1 MSEAN
6 VYSII
11 NNPLLQDPAVIQAAV
26 DNIQST
32 LETLTE
38 YTPAE
43 VNTFVDWSYDAGDI
57 VTLVNDASDYVMPIF
72 SNIVNW
78 NGAGDVTWTNS
89 GNEVRELPTVTQRQ
103 TYAHGTAIQA
113 VETEVAEVRY
123 DFETAIEQTDTYIRL
138 IATETD
144 VAEAQT
150 VGKSLFQITSGEIQS
165 VVVQSGVTSAL
176 EEFDPDK
183 AYAVGDQVAYEGVWL
198 EFIQPHQAGT
208 PMVWSEVKTVKT
220 QETRITENTS
230 GVELLV
236 TKTGIS
242 GLGQGETLL
251 GKIGVEAG
259 RIDLIVQ
266 NVGADGSVTAAS
278 IVTAI
283 NEQDSSSFVA
293 LDADTIYL
301 NGQSIVMTG
310 ETAAYALTA
319 AEMQC
324 DYFYMMNTGGEM
336 GISCDAYFYKDVFL
350 ANDGGTVMVGDGDGN
365 GSITGPLASFNTVR
379 FEAGQ
384 NNYDLTATNVPGMVT
399 DLQLLGPTNN
409 QYTLQKKTVGNTSW
423 ANVGT
428 FSRATSLG
436 GSWSGSTQTITA
448 TPQGNTY
455 ITSHDLRFAGD
466 GQHSDFSIDMYA
478 QGTDDASMAKRG
490 DSLRCYMDSVKS
502 YSSNSTVNVR
512 AGSGSVSGVTT
523 AYGLLPLYLYVDS
536 DYAYVSRTASQPS
549 GPSDSDVVAYKTNPA
564 PPQRSVDDIWVR
576 DANFSVSGSVITVP
590 VTVKFDDGTYD
601 NSHSIQVKVNVTN
614 YTNHEYNVYC
624 FSPDYSDYISAYPYY
639 GNYTFSPTSAWAD
652 VTLYAQISTSGSS
665 PDSDD
670 MVAAGNSKWYTVLAS
685 RGGASYTIKVTG
697 Y

>member
-26 DNIQST
+26 DNIQNT
-32 LETLTE
+32 LATLTE

-72 SNIVNW
+72 SSTVNW

-89 GNEVRELPTVTQRQ
+89 GNEARELPTVTQRQ

-113 VETEVAEVRY
+113 VETEVAAVRF
-123 DFETAIEQTDTYIRL
+123 DFETAIDQTDTYIRL

-144 VAEAQT
+144 VQEAQT
-150 VGKSLFQITSGEIQS
+150 VGKSLFQITSGEILS
-165 VVVQSGVTSAL
+165 VVTQSGVTSTL
-176 EEFDPDK
+176 EEFDREK
-183 AYAVGDQVAYEGVWL
+183 AYAVGDQVAYQGVWL

-208 PMVWSEVKTVKT
+208 DLVWSQVKTVKT

-236 TKTGIS
+236 TKTGIGS
-242 GLGQGETLL
+242 LGQSETLY

-266 NVGADGSVTAAS
+266 NVGANGSVTAAS

-283 NEQDSSSFVA
+283 NTQDSSSFVA

-324 DYFYMMNTGGEM
+324 DYFYMMNASGDM
-336 GISCDAYFYKDVFL
+336 GIDCEAHFYNNVYFEGNYVFGEDVVMSCEELVS
-350 ANDGGTVMVGDGDGN
+350 GTLTVTAGEGE
-365 GSITGPLASFNTVR
+365 GSYS
-379 FEAGQ
+379 
-384 NNYDLTATNVPGMVT
+384 LTPSNVPGMVT

-409 QYTLQKKTVGNTSW
+409 QFTLQKKTVGNTSW

-448 TPQGNTY
+448 TPQGNEYVTNHY
-455 ITSHDLRFAGD
+455 LEFNGNQSKN
-466 GQHSDFSIDMYA
+466 FSVEMWA
-478 QGTDDASMAKRG
+478 QSTG
-490 DSLRCYMDSVKS
+490 DSSRTKRLDKYCYLVASGAGSTAYV
-502 YSSNSTVNVR
+502 YAGPNNSTTGAV
-512 AGSGSVSGVTT
+512 GM
-523 AYGLLPLYLYVDS
+523 YPLYLYVDS
-536 DYAYVSRTASQPS
+536 DYAYISKAASPPS
-549 GPSDSDVVAYKTNPA
+549 GTSDSDVVAYKVNPA

-576 DANFSVSGSVITVP
+576 DANFSVNGSVITVP

-601 NSHSIQVKVNVTN
+601 TSHSIQVKVNVTN

-624 FSPDYSDYISAYPYY
+624 FSPDYNDYSSAYPYY

-670 MVAAGNSKWYTVLAS
+670 VVAAGSSKWYTVLAS